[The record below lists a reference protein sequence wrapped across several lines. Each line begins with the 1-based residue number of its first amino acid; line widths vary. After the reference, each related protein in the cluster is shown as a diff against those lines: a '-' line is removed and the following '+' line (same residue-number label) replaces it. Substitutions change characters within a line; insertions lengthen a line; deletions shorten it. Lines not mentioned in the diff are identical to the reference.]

1 MDQRS
6 AEDRVRYLGRIRQ
19 RTQRVVALVPPDR
32 IEWRPA
38 AGAFSFGDLLR
49 HLAAIDRYTFAENLR
64 GRPSR
69 YPGHGPELADG
80 YEDVMGYWRRLR
92 AESFALIEELTAEQ
106 LRSSCT
112 TPGGADLPAWK
123 WLRAMIEHEVHH
135 RGQLYLMLRLCGVET
150 PPLYGLTSE
159 EVAAKSP
166 LP

>member
-6 AEDRVRYLGRIRQ
+6 AAGLVRYLARIRQ
-19 RTQRVVALVPPDR
+19 RTERVVALVPPDR

-38 AGAFSFGDLLR
+38 PGAFSFGDLLR

-64 GRPSR
+64 GRPST
-69 YPGHGPELADG
+69 YPGHRPELAAG
-80 YEDVMGYWRRLR
+80 YEEVMSFWRRLR
-92 AESFALIEELTAEQ
+92 AESFALIEELTDEQ

-135 RGQLYLMLRLCGVET
+135 RGQIYLMLRLCGVET

-159 EVAAKSP
+159 EVAARSG
-166 LP
+166 